1 MKNKSFIKRIYPYE
15 HRFVSYCC
23 SYELNNCL
31 PDILYVGVKVA
42 IFSRV
47 HFNLTNELVLTVT
60 SPSGTALQSLLVVE
74 LYIIQ
79 GN

>member
-1 MKNKSFIKRIYPYE
+1 MS
-15 HRFVSYCC
+15 V
-23 SYELNNCL
+23 L
-31 PDILYVGVKVA
+31 KVA